1 MVIFGLVLV
10 ALGALLVLLGLFASD
25 VKVVDGEA
33 TLEIWNVDLSI
44 EGVFLAGVLAA
55 ALILVGLWAIKLGA
69 KMGWK
74 HRKEQKRLNELSEKL
89 DKVELEKRRQD
100 DEEGSATS

>member
-1 MVIFGLVLV
+1 MVIFGVVLV
-10 ALGALLVLLGLFASD
+10 ALGGLLVLLGLFASEAKD
-25 VKVVDGEA
+25 GADGEV

-89 DKVELEKRRQD
+89 DKVELEKRRRED
-100 DEEGSATS
+100 DESTNL